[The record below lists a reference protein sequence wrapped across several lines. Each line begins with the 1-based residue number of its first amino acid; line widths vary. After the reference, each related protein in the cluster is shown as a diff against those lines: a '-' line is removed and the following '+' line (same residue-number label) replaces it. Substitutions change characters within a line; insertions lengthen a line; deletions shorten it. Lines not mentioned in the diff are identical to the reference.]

1 MNRMRS
7 ASVILTHLRYIVMFR
22 QSVMGRMLLCDGMAL
37 TWPGLRALAA
47 LRDIAAL
54 IDPDTR
60 GCDVPD

>member
-1 MNRMRS
+1 
-7 ASVILTHLRYIVMFR
+7 
-22 QSVMGRMLLCDGMAL
+22 MAL

-60 GCDVPD
+60 GCDAPD